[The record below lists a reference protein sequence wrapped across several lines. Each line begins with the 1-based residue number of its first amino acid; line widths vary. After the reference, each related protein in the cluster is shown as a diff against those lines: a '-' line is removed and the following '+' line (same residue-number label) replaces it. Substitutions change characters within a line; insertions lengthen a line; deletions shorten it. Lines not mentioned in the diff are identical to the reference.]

1 MSVCD
6 KLNDDTLELATSAIR
21 KLCKALDDAGLVARR
36 HLTEDELDACVK
48 LSGMYS
54 EGPVDCGSEENGG

>member
-54 EGPVDCGSEENGG
+54 AGPVDCGSEENGG